1 MAQKPLSTCIIYY
14 NIGDLLIL
22 EILVMRAYRNSWSLI
37 EDSTP
42 SYMLNYIK
50 AVTMQYTFGK
60 AILDGGSMNME
71 GSHLQ
76 KIVKTDLNSEI
87 SISVNTMTKVDNPQ

>member
-1 MAQKPLSTCIIYY
+1 MTQKHLNTCIIHY

-22 EILVMRAYRNSWSLI
+22 EMLVMRAYRNSWSFI

-50 AVTMQYTFGK
+50 AVTMQYTLGK
-60 AILDGGSMNME
+60 AIFDGGGMNME
-71 GSHLQ
+71 GRYLQ
-76 KIVKTDLNSEI
+76 KKSE
-87 SISVNTMTKVDNPQ
+87 NRLKYRDQHLC